1 MMKRNTICLGMILVG
16 LVGGGGCASRPAGHL
31 PRAQQAAPQ
40 AAVESGNAN
49 SRAMA
54 SRSPVRMPLG
64 AGDAL
69 GREMFSRDGLGDR
82 PVLVE
87 TAEIRD

>member
-1 MMKRNTICLGMILVG
+1 MFKRNTICAG
-16 LVGGGGCASRPAGHL
+16 LVLAGLMGSGCASRSGHL
-31 PRAQQAAPQ
+31 PKAQPVAAPQ

-49 SRAMA
+49 SRALAGGGPM
-54 SRSPVRMPLG
+54 RMPLG
-64 AGDAL
+64 SGDAL
-69 GREMFSRDGLGDR
+69 GREMFTRDGLGDR